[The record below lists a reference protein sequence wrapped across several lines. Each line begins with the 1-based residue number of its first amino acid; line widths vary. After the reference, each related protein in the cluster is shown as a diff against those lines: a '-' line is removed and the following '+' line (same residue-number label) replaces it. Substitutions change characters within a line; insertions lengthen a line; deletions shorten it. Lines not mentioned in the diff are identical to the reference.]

1 MKYLG
6 YVIIVLSP
14 VLGAFFGGLYDF
26 LIVRFLP
33 FMLTS
38 ETPLAVVFATLGLIL
53 VLKDHGKKKEEDNL
67 AEY

>member
-6 YVIIVLSP
+6 YAIIVLSP
-14 VLGAFFGGLYDF
+14 VLGPFFGGLYDY
-26 LIVRFLP
+26 LIARFLP

-38 ETPLAVVFATLGLIL
+38 ETPLVVVFATLGLIL
-53 VLKDHGKKKEEDNL
+53 VLKDDGKKKEEDNL